1 MIYCS
6 QSGEQPNR
14 RKKETMETATTYKPI
29 WNIKIIDQN
38 GKEVGWAAEGETAK
52 EALESII
59 EAIEKQEG

>member
-1 MIYCS
+1 MS
-6 QSGEQPNR
+6 TTNK
-14 RKKETMETATTYKPI
+14 RKEVDMNTTTYKPI

-38 GKEVGWAAEGETAK
+38 GKEVGWATEGETAK